1 LGLSPLFVYKDDQI
15 KGLTRLLTLAL
26 RLLTL
31 IELQVR
37 QAMRQDETELAGLY
51 EGQPQRMS
59 KYPSGKRIL
68 KAFARAEITLTR
80 VQIDQ
85 DSCWRVTP
93 LPPLLKILLQYLQLP
108 DTLFTTL
115 ADNS

>member
-1 LGLSPLFVYKDDQI
+1 MGLSPLFVYKDDQI

-37 QAMRQDETELAGLY
+37 QAMKQDGTELAGLY

-59 KYPSGKRIL
+59 KHPSSKRIL
-68 KAFARAEITLTR
+68 KPFARAEITLTR

-85 DSCWRVTP
+85 DSCWQVTP
-93 LPPLLKILLQYLQLP
+93 LPPLLQTLLRYLQLP